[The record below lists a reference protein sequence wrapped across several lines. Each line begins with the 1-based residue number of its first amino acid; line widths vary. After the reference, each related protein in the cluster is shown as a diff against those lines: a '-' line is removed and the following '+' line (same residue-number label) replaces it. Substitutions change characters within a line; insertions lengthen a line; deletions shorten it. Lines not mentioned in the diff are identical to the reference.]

1 MGDARFCVAR
11 SSARK
16 NKLAFLS
23 TDDLTAE
30 CLTSFAE
37 IEPAHAHSLSQLWRL
52 LLRLRSLATVGE
64 AGRRGTALLSVR
76 GKPGG
81 VLCRHWRSRF
91 AAFFAA
97 SGRALANTPAAFFAA
112 KMFRRPTW
120 GRGSA
125 RRRRSLPQRNRA
137 RGGAGR
143 RRLFFRRRSGG
154 SPPITASTRPSSALV
169 AEIYRRFDVRRRAG
183 RKRGGAAA
191 CRPAG
196 GGGAERRVFCGGGG
210 GGGGGPR
217 PPPPPHPRAQGGR
230 DRSQRRRVLCGGV
243 KRPARKRRVSFAFG
257 GAFFAPRKTPR
268 ADFCFQ
274 GSEGGISPGH
284 SGRGLSAKSLRGQR
298 GASTFPGLSWNW
310 RIHGIRPSR
319 CCGSCSW
326 LCSCPGRVGDI
337 GCKDRSIAWRLPL
350 CSPCRP
356 A

>member
-1 MGDARFCVAR
+1 VGDARFCVAR

-196 GGGAERRVFCGGGG
+196 GTRAERRVFCGG
-210 GGGGGPR
+210 R
-217 PPPPPHPRAQGGR
+217 RRASGR
-230 DRSQRRRVLCGGV
+230 DPHFPPIRAHRVG
-243 KRPARKRRVSFAFG
+243 ATEASAA
-257 GAFFAPRKTPR
+257 AFFAAESSDRR
-268 ADFCFQ
+268 
-274 GSEGGISPGH
+274 GSGGCLLLLAA
-284 SGRGLSAKSLRGQR
+284 RSLRRERHRARIFVFRGQKVGFHQVIQVGGCLQNR
-298 GASTFPGLSWNW
+298 LEGNVALRLF
-310 RIHGIRPSR
+310 
-319 CCGSCSW
+319 
-326 LCSCPGRVGDI
+326 RV
-337 GCKDRSIAWRLPL
+337 
-350 CSPCRP
+350 
-356 A
+356 